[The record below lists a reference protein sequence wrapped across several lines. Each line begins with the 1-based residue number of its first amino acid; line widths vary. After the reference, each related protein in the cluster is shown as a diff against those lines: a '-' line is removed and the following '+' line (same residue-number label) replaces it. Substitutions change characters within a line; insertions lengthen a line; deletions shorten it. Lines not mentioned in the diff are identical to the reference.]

1 MAHKRTVP
9 LRYRPEPGWAKPYL
23 SNWKERQ
30 RRMAGEEREA
40 WEGAEKVGEPGLR
53 QAYPTI
59 PRAPIRLI
67 ACPMSKAVNHGGLM
81 RLAEA
86 FRLERVD
93 LAPEADG
100 CIDGSG
106 ARGSRELQ
114 PHRWVPAERAVIE
127 AKAEGYRVYGVTL
140 AAGAKPLE
148 RVEWQFPCALVMG
161 SEADGLPP
169 EVVEA
174 CDETIAIPLYGLVT
188 SLNVASA
195 AALVVHAAL
204 GAYVR
209 ENPGFEPVRRESR
222 ELAGLG
228 RIDYLRL
235 TIDD

>member
-1 MAHKRTVP
+1 MA
-9 LRYRPEPGWAKPYL
+9 A
-23 SNWKERQ
+23 
-30 RRMAGEEREA
+30 EEREA

-53 QAYPTI
+53 DAYPTI

-86 FRLERVD
+86 FRLERVE

-106 ARGSRELQ
+106 SRGSRELQ
-114 PHRWVPAERAVIE
+114 PHRWIPADRAVAE
-127 AKAEGYRVYGVTL
+127 ARAEGYRIYGITL
-140 AAGAKPLE
+140 APGAKPLE
-148 RVEWQFPCALVMG
+148 SVNWTFPCAVVMG

-169 EVVEA
+169 EVVAA
-174 CDETIAIPLYGLVT
+174 CDETVAIPLYGLVT

-195 AALVVHAAL
+195 AALIAHAAL

-209 ENPGFEPVRRESR
+209 QNPSFEPARRESR
-222 ELAGLG
+222 GLLG
-228 RIDYLRL
+228 LPPAEYEREAL
-235 TIDD
+235 